1 MFRKSRQRTAIL
13 VATIALTVAA
23 SHGRAQ
29 FFSPYGL
36 FYGIDLSRQD
46 LDQLNEAANKAASE
60 PIGTQEAWENPSTGT
75 RGTVR
80 AVEKLERDDLPCL
93 KLRHDIKQQDH
104 ATPQTYYF
112 VRCQLPDG
120 QWKLY
125 ASDED

>member
-1 MFRKSRQRTAIL
+1 MFRKSRQKATIL

-23 SHGRAQ
+23 SDGRAQ

-46 LDQLNEAANKAASE
+46 LDQLNEAANKASSE

-80 AVEKLERDDLPCL
+80 TVEKLQRDDLPCL
-93 KLRHDIKQQDH
+93 KLRHDIKQQGQ

-120 QWKLY
+120 RWKLY
-125 ASDED
+125 ASGED